1 MAAQDTQRHL
11 PLLTDDNYHSW
22 KFTMKMQLIGKGL
35 WEITEGTEVAEED
48 ARQQD
53 IRYFKKRENMALAT
67 ICLGVAERLQIYV
80 RNSKC
85 AKEAWDALED
95 HFEEKTLSRKIM
107 VRRKLYQARMKGSM
121 VEHINYVR
129 TIADQ
134 LESLD
139 DPVSEKDLVM
149 VLLSSLPDHY
159 NTLLTT
165 LETLDEK
172 RLTWQYVRDR
182 LLTEFER
189 RKSEYRTPL
198 QPRQFQDA
206 LLCDVKNGGVKEKFG
221 DNRRSNGDYHH
232 QGTDNSSGYRTSR
245 RCYYCNEI
253 GHLQRDCLRR
263 KLDLELSENHQ
274 QQSAA
279 FCRVSREEDLSG
291 FCPELAL

>member
-1 MAAQDTQRHL
+1 
-11 PLLTDDNYHSW
+11 
-22 KFTMKMQLIGKGL
+22 MKMQLIGKGL
-35 WEITEGTEVAEED
+35 WEITEGTEVVEEG

-67 ICLGVAERLQIYV
+67 ICLGVAESLQIYV
-80 RNSKC
+80 RNSKS

-165 LETLDEK
+165 IETLDEE

-189 RKSEYRTPL
+189 RKSEYRPPL
-198 QPRQFQDA
+198 QPRYSQDA
-206 LLCDVKNGGVKEKFG
+206 LLCDFKNGEVKKEIG
-221 DNRRSNGDYHH
+221 DNLRSNSDYHH
-232 QGTDNSSGYRTSR
+232 RRTDISGGYRTNK
-245 RCYYCNEI
+245 RCHY
-253 GHLQRDCLRR
+253 
-263 KLDLELSENHQ
+263 
-274 QQSAA
+274 
-279 FCRVSREEDLSG
+279 
-291 FCPELAL
+291 

>member
-1 MAAQDTQRHL
+1 
-11 PLLTDDNYHSW
+11 
-22 KFTMKMQLIGKGL
+22 
-35 WEITEGTEVAEED
+35 
-48 ARQQD
+48 
-53 IRYFKKRENMALAT
+53 
-67 ICLGVAERLQIYV
+67 
-80 RNSKC
+80 
-85 AKEAWDALED
+85 
-95 HFEEKTLSRKIM
+95 M
-107 VRRKLYQARMKGSM
+107 VRWKLYQARMKGSM

-165 LETLDEK
+165 LETLDEE

-206 LLCDVKNGGVKEKFG
+206 LLCDVKNGGVKEEFG
-221 DNRRSNGDYHH
+221 DHH
-232 QGTDNSSGYRTSR
+232 LRTDNSSGYRTNR
-245 RCYYCNEI
+245 RCHYCNEI

-263 KLDLELSENHQ
+263 KQDLELSENRQ

>member
-1 MAAQDTQRHL
+1 MQRNL
-11 PLLTDDNYHSW
+11 PLLTDGNYHSW

-35 WEITEGTEVAEED
+35 WEITEGTEVVEEG

-67 ICLGVAERLQIYV
+67 ICLGVAESLQIYV

-85 AKEAWDALED
+85 AKETWDALED

-159 NTLLTT
+159 NNLLTT
-165 LETLDEK
+165 LETLDEE
-172 RLTWQYVRDR
+172 RLRWQYVRDR
-182 LLTEFER
+182 LLTEFEH
-189 RKSEYRTPL
+189 RKSEYRPPL
-198 QPRQFQDA
+198 QPRHSQDA
-206 LLCDVKNGGVKEKFG
+206 LLCDVKNEGVKEEFG
-221 DNRRSNGDYHH
+221 DNLRRNGDYHH
-232 QGTDNSSGYRTSR
+232 RRTDNSSGYRTNK
-245 RCYYCNEI
+245 RCHYCNEI
-253 GHLQRDCLRR
+253 GHLQRDCLQQMQ
-263 KLDLELSENHQ
+263 DLELSENRH

-279 FCRVSREEDLSG
+279 FCHVSREEDLSG
-291 FCPELAL
+291 FCPELVL